1 MNILEAR
8 GHVAEVMM
16 NISMEWLGPG
26 EELRLEQTGF
36 DSQIER
42 INRVSVS
49 FNGLNHGFNT
59 QPMIRK

>member
-36 DSQIER
+36 DTQIER
-42 INRVSVS
+42 KFASVS
-49 FNGLNHGFNT
+49 FWFE
-59 QPMIRK
+59 PWF